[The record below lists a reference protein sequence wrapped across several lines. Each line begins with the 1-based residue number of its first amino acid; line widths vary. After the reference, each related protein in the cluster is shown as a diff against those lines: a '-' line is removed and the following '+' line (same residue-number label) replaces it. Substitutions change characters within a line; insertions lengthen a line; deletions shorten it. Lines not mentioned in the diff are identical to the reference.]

1 MPESPLITVP
11 VEAVPKA
18 PTAAICSR
26 GRSRPQS
33 GAASSAASQA
43 GRQTAQPFYHIL
55 NLRKVP
61 RYDLLPWIEVSFP
74 YISPLQEISS
84 LAQGF
89 LRRNTLI
96 MELVYL
102 IFDSTYEITVR
113 LGVLFVTLAGGLVA
127 FLVPSHLPHRH
138 ACAGATHC
146 STDGAD
152 NTYN

>member
-1 MPESPLITVP
+1 MSLARSSPSYGTQP
-11 VEAVPKA
+11 Y
-18 PTAAICSR
+18 PTALLDIY
-26 GRSRPQS
+26 RSIR
-33 GAASSAASQA
+33 
-43 GRQTAQPFYHIL
+43 L
-55 NLRKVP
+55 

-74 YISPLQEISS
+74 YIGPLQEISS

-96 MELVYL
+96 VELVYL

-113 LGVLFVTLAGGLVA
+113 LGVLFVTLAGGLVT

-152 NTYN
+152 NTDN